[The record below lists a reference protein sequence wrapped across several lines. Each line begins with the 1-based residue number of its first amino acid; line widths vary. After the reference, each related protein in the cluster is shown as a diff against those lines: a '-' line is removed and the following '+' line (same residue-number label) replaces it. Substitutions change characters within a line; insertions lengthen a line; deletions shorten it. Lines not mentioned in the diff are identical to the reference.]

1 MSDFFFTSHTLF
13 SHQIALASPSKIGG
27 AVAMRH
33 HAPFPHL
40 PITAISCPALLSKM
54 PDPLRLPSKVGGI
67 HRLPLNVI
75 NGLPPFP
82 AP

>member
-1 MSDFFFTSHTLF
+1 MRPR
-13 SHQIALASPSKIGG
+13 LAEFRFRVSL
-27 AVAMRH
+27 A
-33 HAPFPHL
+33 FPHL

-67 HRLPLNVI
+67 HQLPLNVI